1 MARRCLRAWCSV
13 PTWIYSDKG
22 GCGYCFPLARLC
34 LILGAAEGSE
44 RQQASCS
51 GRSCRCLD
59 LPVEGAVG
67 VAGGLDEGL
76 AQEQREPGVA
86 VAGEPFPEALR
97 HDVLPP
103 ARPLLPVKPRTRR
116 KFTPT

>member
-1 MARRCLRAWCSV
+1 MGTIYCTYLLRPV
-13 PTWIYSDKG
+13 I
-22 GCGYCFPLARLC
+22 
-34 LILGAAEGSE
+34 E
-44 RQQASCS
+44 QQAPDSALYSVQQRDQRGSKRPCS

-86 VAGEPFPEALR
+86 AAGEPFPEALR